1 MHMINCL
8 VKRLPAYG
16 FERLKTARFDIFPQ
30 RFSNEFQV
38 FNVFHNR
45 LNRSVMRDK
54 FFQPLGADFGVRF
67 LLFPSIDRS
76 QGPFFVECRFIT
88 RLGFPLLSPHVL
100 RVGAAGDGGACFSRD
115 FPRVAESASVR

>member
-16 FERLKTARFDIFPQ
+16 FEQPENARFDIFPQ

-45 LNRSVMRDK
+45 LNRSMGRDK
-54 FFQPLGADFGVRF
+54 FFQPLGADFGARF
-67 LLFPSIDRS
+67 LLFPSIDWP
-76 QGPFFVECRFIT
+76 QG
-88 RLGFPLLSPHVL
+88 L
-100 RVGAAGDGGACFSRD
+100 FSLNVVSL
-115 FPRVAESASVR
+115 PASVFHCYPFMY

>member
-76 QGPFFVECRFIT
+76 QGPFSLNVVSLPALVFHCY
-88 RLGFPLLSPHVL
+88 PLMH
-100 RVGAAGDGGACFSRD
+100 
-115 FPRVAESASVR
+115 

>member
-1 MHMINCL
+1 MYMINCL

-16 FERLKTARFDIFPQ
+16 FERPENARFDIFPQ

-45 LNRSVMRDK
+45 LNRSMRRGV
-54 FFQPLGADFGVRF
+54 FFWSLGADFGVRF

-76 QGPFFVECRFIT
+76 QGPFSLNVVSLPALVFHCY
-88 RLGFPLLSPHVL
+88 PLM
-100 RVGAAGDGGACFSRD
+100 C
-115 FPRVAESASVR
+115 

>member
-16 FERLKTARFDIFPQ
+16 FERSETARFDIFPQ

-45 LNRSVMRDK
+45 PNRSMMRDK

-67 LLFPSIDRS
+67 LLFPSVDWS
-76 QGPFFVECRFIT
+76 QGPFSLNVVSLPALVFHCY
-88 RLGFPLLSPHVL
+88 PLM
-100 RVGAAGDGGACFSRD
+100 C
-115 FPRVAESASVR
+115 